1 MGGADVEVGGKG
13 GASGIYVGGAE
24 AGVEEGV
31 STLWACA
38 GAISSLI
45 ARQCIQA
52 LQKDREYVVLA
63 SERFSGSSV

>member
-31 STLWACA
+31 STLWCLCRGHIEPDCEAMHTSFTE
-38 GAISSLI
+38 G
-45 ARQCIQA
+45 
-52 LQKDREYVVLA
+52 
-63 SERFSGSSV
+63 